1 MTSITGRQAYAVRPY
16 WRQPSVFVSL
26 LVILVVAVIWGV
38 TAIRAAQP
46 PTLDQR
52 AYDVGS
58 QLICPVCNGESVAD
72 SSSQV
77 AADMRA
83 VIVQKLK
90 AGESEQQVLQYFH
103 DHYGDTILERPPF
116 QGFTLMIWLGPV
128 IILLVGL
135 FVLRTV
141 ARQWGMAKPALAGD
155 GSTGEDANDMGELSA
170 EERARYRRMLRRELD
185 AEEGLDGLL
194 GKEGV

>member
-1 MTSITGRQAYAVRPY
+1 MTRRPLL
-16 WRQPSVFVSL
+16 RQPAVFVSL
-26 LVILVVAVIWGV
+26 LVILAVAVVWTV
-38 TAIRAAQP
+38 TAVHAAQP

-58 QLICPVCNGESVAD
+58 QLQCPVCNGESVAD

-83 VIVQKLK
+83 VILQKLA

-103 DHYGDTILERPPF
+103 DHYGDTILERPPL
-116 QGFTLMIWLGPV
+116 QGFSLIIWLGPIV
-128 IILLVGL
+128 ILLAGL
-135 FVLRTV
+135 FILRAV
-141 ARQWGMAKPALAGD
+141 ARQWAAAKPATASERSSGRDDLD
-155 GSTGEDANDMGELSA
+155 GLDTLSEDEQS
-170 EERARYRRMLRRELD
+170 RYRRMLRRELD
-185 AEEGLDGLL
+185 AEEGLGGLL